1 MNACGGV
8 REKKEKPSTGF
19 ALQPAEPLRCLRCA
33 CDWTHVS
40 DRCASAYGYC
50 GPTAVRLR
58 EWTDARCKLSPC
70 AAALEGPVRSFP
82 GLTSLA
88 APFHLANEPAL
99 VSIPR
104 WIDPLRDGLDRL
116 TSDGRDA
123 RRTIEKFGTAATA
136 AAATLRAG

>member
-1 MNACGGV
+1 MNAAAASGK
-8 REKKEKPSTGF
+8 RKKSRQQVLPCNPQNLSVACAAHATGPT
-19 ALQPAEPLRCLRCA
+19 LL
-33 CDWTHVS
+33 
-40 DRCASAYGYC
+40 
-50 GPTAVRLR
+50 TAVRAHVGVASR
-58 EWTDARCKLSPC
+58 RPADCEWTDARCKLSPC
-70 AAALEGPVRSFP
+70 AAALEGPVGSFP

-88 APFHLANEPAL
+88 TPFHLANEPAL

-104 WIDPLRDGLDRL
+104 WVDPLRDGLDRL